1 MNGIVAVIMGRE
13 DQDPRSYDH
22 LNSHASSA
30 DGQVKLSSEYI
41 SFNGHPS
48 SHVFSSQT

>member
-1 MNGIVAVIMGRE
+1 MAVTMGRE
-13 DQDPRSYDH
+13 DRNPGSYDH
-22 LNSHASSA
+22 LNSHDSSA

-48 SHVFSSQT
+48 SHVFSYQT